1 MVKWVLTRYNATNV
15 GQTGWLQVARPG
27 TFPKGKSGNPNGRP
41 KIIEELR
48 ARCLKAV
55 NDKVIA
61 AWENEVDSLGNNWIK
76 ASELLAAYG
85 LGKPSQA
92 VELTGKDGGP
102 IETKAAELSDEQLMA
117 IAAGGK
123 DK

>member
-1 MVKWVLTRYNATNV
+1 MPGK
-15 GQTGWLQVARPG
+15 GRP
-27 TFPKGKSGNPNGRP
+27 FQKGHPGGPGRP
-41 KIIEELR
+41 KIIAELR
-48 ARCLKAV
+48 DRCLRAV

-61 AWENEVDSLGNNWIK
+61 AWESEVDAMGDDWVK

-102 IETKAAELSDEQLMA
+102 IETRKVTELTRDELMA
-117 IAAGGK
+117 IAAGAK
-123 DK
+123 K